1 MSNEGCVQAGIEDPM
16 CRLTEMNMNSELRF
30 NATQQKNRKLT
41 KLQILTKEKQANRQ
55 NTV

>member
-16 CRLTEMNMNSELRF
+16 CRLTEMNMNSELSF

-41 KLQILTKEKQANRQ
+41 KLQILTKEKKANRQ

>member
-16 CRLTEMNMNSELRF
+16 CRLTETNMNSKLSF

>member
-16 CRLTEMNMNSELRF
+16 CRLTEMNMNSELSF

-41 KLQILTKEKQANRQ
+41 KLQILTKEKQANWQ